1 MREVG
6 GMKVR
11 GAKPSAVCAKYTC
24 NVQDSCVWLDPTLKK
39 AGVSCQ
45 IFGEPRFIG

>member
-1 MREVG
+1 
-6 GMKVR
+6 MKVR